1 MKDQRFVK
9 LQGLVKDENITV
21 IRGKYNA
28 THRVSV
34 WSLVVGDVV
43 LLETGQR
50 VPADCIIISAVDLRV
65 DEEPEDDNVQ
75 QKAKAA
81 REDDG
86 DPFLK
91 CDSLVVRGT
100 CKALVAAVGQY
111 SSRGKYATSISE
123 QLNKVTALQ
132 TKLKNLSGQFNIFA
146 ILSAFLVLIILITM
160 TVIESVY
167 AGNSAKFDADG
178 AEIPNKKSV
187 ADVIFSK
194 LPQHINLVVVLIVVA
209 VPEGLPMTVGISLAF
224 SVMRMFKERI
234 LVRKLESPEQLGGCD
249 EIVCGKTAC
258 ITQND
263 MKVNFFILEGN
274 KIKNSR
280 KDTFLNCEL
289 APDTI
294 ELVKNSILYNC
305 SAQIEMEGTQYVP
318 HGNGTEVGLLKFLQD
333 ADVPVHTLI
342 QQKLG
347 HVKATIPFSSDNKL
361 SACAVEQQ
369 GRDGQVSVAIYI
381 KGAPEEIFRLCQQ
394 TLTEGGIVDMNGPAQ
409 NDNQLQQTI
418 AEDLEH

>member
-1 MKDQRFVK
+1 
-9 LQGLVKDENITV
+9 
-21 IRGKYNA
+21 
-28 THRVSV
+28 
-34 WSLVVGDVV
+34 
-43 LLETGQR
+43 
-50 VPADCIIISAVDLRV
+50 
-65 DEEPEDDNVQ
+65 
-75 QKAKAA
+75 
-81 REDDG
+81 
-86 DPFLK
+86 
-91 CDSLVVRGT
+91 VRGT

-258 ITQND
+258 IT
-263 MKVNFFILEGN
+263 
-274 KIKNSR
+274 
-280 KDTFLNCEL
+280 
-289 APDTI
+289 
-294 ELVKNSILYNC
+294 
-305 SAQIEMEGTQYVP
+305 
-318 HGNGTEVGLLKFLQD
+318 
-333 ADVPVHTLI
+333 
-342 QQKLG
+342 
-347 HVKATIPFSSDNKL
+347 
-361 SACAVEQQ
+361 
-369 GRDGQVSVAIYI
+369 
-381 KGAPEEIFRLCQQ
+381 
-394 TLTEGGIVDMNGPAQ
+394 
-409 NDNQLQQTI
+409 
-418 AEDLEH
+418 